1 MLGIDAIDCDLVVAK
16 VFVGDINDILL
27 GKLFHAVYFSDVIIP
42 LRPLD
47 ECLSHH

>member
-1 MLGIDAIDCDLVVAK
+1 MLGIDAVDRDVVVAK

-42 LRPLD
+42 VHPR
-47 ECLSHH
+47 